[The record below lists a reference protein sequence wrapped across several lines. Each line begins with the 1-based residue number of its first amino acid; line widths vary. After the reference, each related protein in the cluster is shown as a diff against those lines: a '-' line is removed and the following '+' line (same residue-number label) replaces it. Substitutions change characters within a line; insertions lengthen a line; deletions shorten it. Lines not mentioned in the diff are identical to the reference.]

1 MRALY
6 LVPALTFAVLTGW
19 AAEKEPAAAF
29 KGDVGLILPPVIHAV
44 PGVEMNVYFD
54 NVSLTVNPANYVFD
68 VTCNRG
74 AQQVERWT
82 YTPTGKD
89 VGQFGFTLEMR
100 DQSNAVIARAK
111 SMIRVTPHDA
121 GSGKPRSI
129 LIIGDSLTAASV
141 YPQRVLDLSR
151 EDEHVALK
159 LIGTRGP
166 KGAPNGNLHEGYGGW
181 TAERFATK
189 YTGIARGGPYKECG
203 SPFIY
208 KDGDAAPKLDF
219 ARYCREFN
227 DGATPDFVTILLGC
241 NDTFSATDE
250 TIEERI
256 DRMFRHYET
265 LLKMIRETGPDTQI
279 GCLALV
285 PPAATQDAF
294 GANYRSGQTRWQYK
308 RNQHRVVERMLETF
322 GGREAENIFLVPA
335 HVNLDCANNYPKRT
349 APANA
354 RSEVELTRLNNG
366 VHPAAAGYRQIGDSV
381 YCWIKSR
388 LAAKS
393 KPGSE

>member
-1 MRALY
+1 MCFVSAVAL
-6 LVPALTFAVLTGW
+6 VALHASAAV
-19 AAEKEPAAAF
+19 KEPAPVF

-44 PGVEMNVYFD
+44 PGIEMNVYFD
-54 NVSLTVNPANYVFD
+54 NVSLVVNPANHVFD

-74 AQQVERWT
+74 SQQVERWT
-82 YTPTGKD
+82 YLPTDKD

-100 DQSNAVIARAK
+100 DQSNAVIARAR
-111 SMIRVTPHDA
+111 SMIRVTPNDA
-121 GSGKPRSI
+121 GGGKSRSI

-151 EDEHVALK
+151 EDEAVELK
-159 LIGTRGP
+159 FVGTRGP

-208 KDGDAAPKLDF
+208 KDGEADPKLDF

-227 DGATPDFVTILLGC
+227 DGAAPDFVTILLGC
-241 NDTFSATDE
+241 NDTFSATDD

-279 GCLALV
+279 GCLLLV
-285 PPAATQDAF
+285 PSAATQDAF

-322 GGREAENIFLVPA
+322 GGREMENVFLVPA
-335 HVNLDCANNYPKRT
+335 NVNLDCANNYPKRT

-354 RSEVELTRLNNG
+354 RSDVEITRQNNG
-366 VHPAAAGYRQIGDSV
+366 VHPAASGYRQIGDSV

-388 LAAKS
+388 LAATTS
-393 KPGSE
+393 KAKP

>member
-1 MRALY
+1 MRHLAAL
-6 LVPALTFAVLTGW
+6 LLLTSTLLRVPA
-19 AAEKEPAAAF
+19 AEPEPAPLF
-29 KGDVGLILPPVIHAV
+29 KGEVGLILPPVIHAV

-54 NVSLTVNPANYVFD
+54 NVSLVVNPANYIFD

-74 AQQVERWT
+74 AQQTERWT
-82 YTPTGKD
+82 YAPTEKD
-89 VGQFGFTLEMR
+89 VGQFGFTLEVR
-100 DQSNAVIARAK
+100 DQSNAIIARAK
-111 SMIRVTPHDA
+111 SMIRVSSADA
-121 GSGKPRSI
+121 GKGAGKSV
-129 LIIGDSLTAASV
+129 LIVGDSLTAASV
-141 YPQRVLDLSR
+141 YSQQVFDLCQG
-151 EDEHVALK
+151 EGNPKLK

-166 KGAPNGNLHEGYGGW
+166 GGGSEVNRHEGYGGW

-189 YTGIARGGPYKECG
+189 YTGVARGGPYKECG

-208 KDGDAAPKLDF
+208 KDGDAEPQLDF
-219 ARYCREFN
+219 PRYCREFN
-227 DGATPDFVTILLGC
+227 DGKAPDFVTILLGC
-241 NDTFSATDE
+241 NDTFSSTDD

-265 LLKMIRETGPDTQI
+265 LLKMIREAGPETQI
-279 GCLALV
+279 GCLLLV

-322 GGREAENIFLVPA
+322 GNREAENIFLVPA
-335 HVNLDCANNYPKRT
+335 NVNLDCANNYPKRT

-354 RSEVELTRLNNG
+354 RTDIEAARLNNG
-366 VHPAAAGYRQIGDSV
+366 VHPAPSGYRQIGDSI

-388 LAAKS
+388 LAAK
-393 KPGSE
+393 